1 MTTLLPSELQFVRG
15 GVLLGSIWL
24 DPSQFDFPWYA
35 GVFSPSEHFA
45 AVRPLFERELYLLN
59 TNTED
64 KHWDAWDEA
73 WETVSQPGLRLIGPD
88 DTDST
93 SDPLIH
99 IDGTKA
105 WWR

>member
-1 MTTLLPSELQFVRG
+1 VTAPLPAELQLIRG
-15 GVLLGSIWL
+15 GVLLGSITL
-24 DPSQFDFPWYA
+24 DPSKFDFPWYA
-35 GVFSPSEHFA
+35 GFFSPSEHFA
-45 AVRPLFERELYLLN
+45 EVRPLFDRELHLLN

-73 WETVSQPGLRLIGPD
+73 WEAISQPGLRLVGPS
-88 DTDST
+88 DTDFT
-93 SDPLIH
+93 SDPVIH